1 MSSHIFKLYLLLL
14 FISVEL
20 SATLIVEERSIG
32 TKLSLLEHS
41 EIVLDNKSLK
51 LKELLNKKLFK
62 PYRKSHFNA
71 GISNGTVWIK
81 FNVKNSSTTTIKKI
95 LVFSSPLIESI
106 KLYKGLDSQ
115 PILRGLSIKQPQHH
129 TLSYY
134 YDIALTP
141 QSEVSYYVKVKSHY
155 TPLSFSITLEDKNLF
170 LKEDRGKQFIN
181 ILLIGM
187 LVALMLYALVLAF
200 YAKDRSYF
208 YYALY
213 LFFIIYQQFTYV
225 GLTQIY
231 LPFDFIVLDMELA
244 IFKVGTLMLTSAL
257 FAMSFLKTKDIP
269 WLHKLYKWFLLFIT
283 LEMFIFGLSAFYNMQ
298 VIILTGAVFIVFN
311 IMGGIIAYKKG
322 HKEARLFIVGFGTVF
337 ISYFFMIIDGLGLVS
352 VIHHFPNLLMWC
364 SVIEA
369 LVLSLAFSDRYKLL
383 QEAKEIID
391 REFLESFKSREK
403 IIKDEVKKKT
413 LLLNQ
418 AVKAKEL
425 LLKELHHRIKNN
437 LQIILSMVRLQS
449 DKITDKYVLE
459 KFVRLENR
467 INAIAKTYNLL
478 LLDDNL
484 EAIDME
490 EYVSALLFDLIES
503 MCEVDCNI
511 EIKMDIS
518 AELPLRESIY
528 IGIIINE
535 LVTNAYKY
543 AFDGEE
549 GEIFISLQQKD
560 GVFILILRDNGKGF
574 VYDKESKSLGLKL
587 IHSLVL
593 QQLKGEIEMI
603 TKNLTQYT
611 IRFSL

>member
-1 MSSHIFKLYLLLL
+1 MSSYVLKLFLLLL
-14 FISVEL
+14 FISAKL
-20 SATLIVEERSIG
+20 FATSIAVDNY
-32 TKLSLLEHS
+32 TNNLSLLEHS
-41 EIVLDNKSLK
+41 KVVFDNSSLE
-51 LKELLNKKLFK
+51 LKEILNKKLFK
-62 PYRKSHFNA
+62 PYNKSHFNS
-71 GISNGTVWIK
+71 GISNSVWIK
-81 FNVKNSSTTTIKKI
+81 FNLKNSSNSTVKKV

-106 KLYKGLDSQ
+106 ELYNGLNSQ
-115 PILRGLSIKQPQHH
+115 PILRGLSFKQPQHR

-134 YDIALTP
+134 YDIVLAP
-141 QSEVSYYVKVKSHY
+141 QSKMDYYIKVETYY
-155 TPLSFSITLEDKNLF
+155 TPLSFAITLEDKNLF
-170 LKEDRGKQFIN
+170 LKDDMHKQFVN

-187 LVALMLYALVLAF
+187 LVALMLYAVVLAF
-200 YAKDRSYF
+200 YSKDRSYF

-231 LPFDFIVLDMELA
+231 LPFNFIVFDMKLA
-244 IFKVGTLMLTSAL
+244 IFKIGTLMLASAL

-269 WLHKLYKWFLLFIT
+269 WLHRLYKGVLLLIT
-283 LEMFIFGLSAFYNMQ
+283 LEMFIFSLPSFYNIQ

-311 IMGGIIAYKKG
+311 VFGGIVAYRSG

-337 ISYFFMIIDGLGLVS
+337 VSYSLMIIDGLGLAS

-383 QEAKEIID
+383 QEAKEKID
-391 REFLESFKSREK
+391 RELLESLKSREK
-403 IIKDEVKKKT
+403 IIKDEVRKKT

-418 AVKAKEL
+418 ALKSKEL
-425 LLKELHHRIKNN
+425 LLRELHHRIKNN
-437 LQIILSMVRLQS
+437 LQIILSMIRLQS
-449 DKITDKYVLE
+449 DKIDDEYVVE

-484 EAIDME
+484 EAIDMH
-490 EYVSALLFDLIES
+490 EYINALLLDLAKS

-511 EIKMDIS
+511 EVKTNIS

-543 AFDGEE
+543 AFDGGG
-549 GEIFISLQQKD
+549 GEIFISFKQKD
-560 GVFILILRDNGKGF
+560 NRFVLRVRDNGKGF
-574 VYDKESKSLGLKL
+574 VYNNESKSLGLKL
-587 IHSLVL
+587 IHALVI
-593 QQLKGEIEMI
+593 QQLRGEIEMM
-603 TKNLTQYT
+603 TDESTQYT
-611 IRFSL
+611 IRFNL

>member
-1 MSSHIFKLYLLLL
+1 MGSYIFKLYLLLL
-14 FISVEL
+14 FVSAEL
-20 SATLIVEERSIG
+20 FATSI
-32 TKLSLLEHS
+32 TVDSTIDKLSLLEHS
-41 EIVLDNKSLK
+41 EVVFNNNSLE
-51 LKELLNKKLFK
+51 LQELLNQNLFK
-62 PYRKSHFNA
+62 PYSKAHFNS
-71 GISNGTVWIK
+71 GTSNSVWIK
-81 FNVKNSSTTTIKKI
+81 FNLKNSSNSTVENV
-95 LVFSSPLIESI
+95 LVFSSPLLESI
-106 KLYKGLDSQ
+106 TLYKGLNSQ
-115 PILRGLSIKQPQHH
+115 PILRGLSFKQTQHH

-134 YDIALTP
+134 YDILLAP
-141 QSEVSYYVKVKSHY
+141 QSKMDYYIKVETYY
-155 TPLSFSITLEDKNLF
+155 TPLSFSMNLEDKNLF
-170 LKEDRGKQFIN
+170 LKEDRDKQFIN

-231 LPFDFIVLDMELA
+231 LPFDFIVFDMKSA
-244 IFKVGTLMLTSAL
+244 IFKIAMLMLSSAL
-257 FAMSFLKTKDIP
+257 FAMSFLKTKDIT
-269 WLHKLYKWFLLFIT
+269 WLHRFYKGFLLLIT
-283 LEMFIFGLSAFYNMQ
+283 LEMFIFSLPKFYNIQ
-298 VIILTGAVFIVFN
+298 VIIITGAMFIIFN
-311 IMGGIIAYKKG
+311 IMAGVIAYKNG

-337 ISYFFMIIDGLGLVS
+337 ISYSLMIIDGLGLAS

-369 LVLSLAFSDRYKLL
+369 LVLSLAFTDRYKLL
-383 QEAKEIID
+383 QEAKEKID
-391 REFLESFKSREK
+391 KKLLENLKNREK
-403 IIKDEVKKKT
+403 IVKNEVTKKT

-418 AVKAKEL
+418 ALKSKEL

-437 LQIILSMVRLQS
+437 LQIILSMIRLQR
-449 DKITDKYVLE
+449 DKIDDKYVVD

-484 EAIDME
+484 EAIDMQ
-490 EYVSALLFDLIES
+490 EYINALLLDLVES
-503 MCEVDCNI
+503 ICEVDCSI
-511 EIKMDIS
+511 EIKTNIS

-543 AFDGEE
+543 AFNGEK
-549 GEIFISLQQKD
+549 GEIFISLNERD
-560 GVFILILRDNGKGF
+560 GKFVLVVRDNGEGF
-574 VYDKESKSLGLKL
+574 IYDKKNKSLGLKL
-587 IHSLVL
+587 IHSLVI